1 MKFTIT
7 TAAAALALASCA
19 QAPTDKGNESAP
31 APATETGVPDLKGK
45 WVGTSESVVL
55 GSPKH
60 HAPAAGSKPRLSSVE
75 FTITIDGQDGHRF
88 WGSAKSRYSD
98 DFILGVI
105 KQDGKS
111 ILARTSEGEIDG
123 RITGADTIEL
133 TYSGSGNATVMSI
146 NTWKRQK

>member
-1 MKFTIT
+1 MKLILAAVTAVALAGCNQAPASDANIAAPST
-7 TAAAALALASCA
+7 TAPAA
-19 QAPTDKGNESAP
+19 
-31 APATETGVPDLKGK
+31 VPDLKGT

-55 GSPKH
+55 GTPKH
-60 HAPAAGSKPRLSSVE
+60 HAAALGPKPSLSSTE
-75 FTITIDGQDGHRF
+75 FTITIDGQDGRRF

-98 DFILGVI
+98 DFLLGVI

-123 RITGADTIEL
+123 RIVDADTIEL
-133 TYSGSGNATVMSI
+133 TYSGSGNATVLSV